1 MGSRD
6 LTITLLE
13 DNSTIIHRIT
23 WTLEG
28 GGVEIIQ
35 VTYNKYV
42 DLTCI
47 FDSVYVTDLEDKFYL
62 TLSYIVRYRCA
73 IITII
78 IIITTTTICVLCS
91 AVPVNHHLAVDT
103 AR

>member
-35 VTYNKYV
+35 ITDSKYV
-42 DLTCI
+42 DLTCV
-47 FDSVYVTDLEDKFYL
+47 FDSVYVIGLEDKFYL
-62 TLSYIVRYRCA
+62 TLSYVVRYRCA
-73 IITII
+73 IIII
-78 IIITTTTICVLCS
+78 ITTTICVLCS
-91 AVPVNHHLAVDT
+91 AVPVIHLLAVDT
-103 AR
+103 AH